1 MNICYYDLLII
12 IGYFT
17 ILVVIGFLRSN
28 LKKNVSQNEYI
39 LHGRKLS
46 LPGFVATVVSTWY
59 GAILGIGENTY
70 SYGIQTWFIFALPYY
85 IFAAIYAIYLS
96 EKIWKSNLMSIPDMF
111 RKTYGTRAGIVSA
124 CLIFILSSPAPY
136 ILSLGILIKF
146 IFNLD
151 LVWGLIIATG
161 FSIAYVWNGGLS
173 AIVKTDYFQI
183 LLMYVGFIVLV
194 GYSWFE
200 SVSPVELY
208 RSISYTHLDPL
219 GGNSL
224 QYILVWFFI
233 AIWTI
238 IDPSFFQRCSAV
250 NSPKNAKKG
259 LLLSIIFWFVFDILT
274 ITAGLYAYIF
284 IAPENPLMTYPLLAL
299 KVLPTGIL
307 GIFIISLFAIIMSTI
322 DSLSFVNAITFGR
335 DIVWRF
341 RKKDAKKNP
350 VYLIKRSLIA
360 VAILSITLSILVP
373 SVVMLFYTLGSI
385 IIPGLIL
392 PFINALTKNNKGIN
406 NYFSTLWLILPVSAS
421 FFWFLVRKFTVGILP
436 DIEPFYPGILISIFF
451 YLILMFSPKNNKIVY
466 DSISSE

>member
-1 MNICYYDLLII
+1 MKLDYYDLLII
-12 IGYFT
+12 TGYF
-17 ILVVIGFLRSN
+17 IALAAIGFFRI
-28 LKKNVSQNEYI
+28 KKGKSSQNDYI
-39 LHGRKLS
+39 LYGRKLS
-46 LPGFVATVVSTWY
+46 LPGFIATLVSTWY

-70 SYGIQTWFIFALPYY
+70 MFGIQTWFIFAFPYY
-85 IFAAIYAIYLS
+85 VFAGLYAVWLS
-96 EKIWKSNLMSIPDMF
+96 EKIWKTNLLSIPDIF
-111 RKTYGTRAGIVSA
+111 RKNYGPQIGIISA
-124 CLIFILSSPAPY
+124 CLIFVLSSPAPY
-136 ILSLGILIKF
+136 ILSLGVLLKFFFNIDILIC
-146 IFNLD
+146 
-151 LVWGLIIATG
+151 LVIASV
-161 FSIAYVWNGGLS
+161 FSTVYVWNGGLS
-173 AIVKTDYFQI
+173 AIVKTDYFQLLLMFIGFI
-183 LLMYVGFIVLV
+183 LLVT
-194 GYSWFE
+194 YSWIE
-200 SVSPVELY
+200 SVSPIELY
-208 RSISYTHLDPL
+208 RSIPDSHTDPM
-219 GGNSL
+219 GGQSI
-224 QYILVWFFI
+224 QYISVWFFI
-233 AIWTI
+233 AIWTV

-406 NYFSTLWLILPVSAS
+406 NYFSALWLILPVSAS
-421 FFWFLVRKFTVGILP
+421 FFWFLVEKFTVGILP

>member
-1 MNICYYDLLII
+1 MKLDYYDLLII
-12 IGYFT
+12 TGYF
-17 ILVVIGFLRSN
+17 IALAAIGFFRI
-28 LKKNVSQNEYI
+28 KKGKSSQNDYI
-39 LHGRKLS
+39 LYGRKLS
-46 LPGFVATVVSTWY
+46 LPGFIATLVSTWY

-70 SYGIQTWFIFALPYY
+70 MFGIQTWFIFAFPYY
-85 IFAAIYAIYLS
+85 VFAGLYAVWLS
-96 EKIWKSNLMSIPDMF
+96 EKIWKTNLLSIPDIF
-111 RKTYGTRAGIVSA
+111 RKNYGPQIGIISA
-124 CLIFILSSPAPY
+124 CLIFVLSSPAPY
-136 ILSLGILIKF
+136 ILSLGVLLKFFFNIDILIC
-146 IFNLD
+146 
-151 LVWGLIIATG
+151 LVIASV
-161 FSIAYVWNGGLS
+161 FSTVYVWNGGLS
-173 AIVKTDYFQI
+173 AIVKTDYFQLLLMFIGFI
-183 LLMYVGFIVLV
+183 LLVT
-194 GYSWFE
+194 YSWIE
-200 SVSPVELY
+200 SVSPIELY
-208 RSISYTHLDPL
+208 RSIPNSHTDPM
-219 GGNSL
+219 GGQSI
-224 QYILVWFFI
+224 QYISVWFFI
-233 AIWTI
+233 AIWTV

-299 KVLPTGIL
+299 KVLPTGKL

-406 NYFSTLWLILPVSAS
+406 NYFSALWLILPVSAS
-421 FFWFLVRKFTVGILP
+421 FFWFLVEKFTVGILP

>member
-1 MNICYYDLLII
+1 MKLDYYDLLII
-12 IGYFT
+12 TGYF
-17 ILVVIGFLRSN
+17 IALAAIGFFRI
-28 LKKNVSQNEYI
+28 KKGKSSQNDYI
-39 LHGRKLS
+39 LYGRKLS
-46 LPGFVATVVSTWY
+46 LPGFIATLVSTWY

-70 SYGIQTWFIFALPYY
+70 MFGIQTWFIFAFPYY
-85 IFAAIYAIYLS
+85 VFAGLYAVWLS
-96 EKIWKSNLMSIPDMF
+96 EKIWKTNLLSIPDIF
-111 RKTYGTRAGIVSA
+111 RKNYGPQIGIISA
-124 CLIFILSSPAPY
+124 CLIFVLSSPAPY
-136 ILSLGILIKF
+136 ILSLGVLLKFFFNIDILIC
-146 IFNLD
+146 
-151 LVWGLIIATG
+151 LVIASV
-161 FSIAYVWNGGLS
+161 FSTVYVWNGGLS
-173 AIVKTDYFQI
+173 AIVKTDYFQLLLMFIGFI
-183 LLMYVGFIVLV
+183 LLVT
-194 GYSWFE
+194 YSWIE
-200 SVSPVELY
+200 SVSPIELY
-208 RSISYTHLDPL
+208 RSIPNSHTDPM
-219 GGNSL
+219 GGQSI
-224 QYILVWFFI
+224 QYISVWFFI
-233 AIWTI
+233 AIWTV

-250 NSPKNAKKG
+250 NSPINAKKG

-406 NYFSTLWLILPVSAS
+406 NYFSALWLILPVSAS
-421 FFWFLVRKFTVGILP
+421 FFWFLVEKFSVGILP
-436 DIEPFYPGILISIFF
+436 DIEPFYPGMLISIFF
-451 YLILMFSPKNNKIVY
+451 YLILMFIPKNNKIVY

>member
-1 MNICYYDLLII
+1 MKLDYYDLLII
-12 IGYFT
+12 TGYF
-17 ILVVIGFLRSN
+17 IALAAIGFFRI
-28 LKKNVSQNEYI
+28 KKGKSSQNDYI
-39 LHGRKLS
+39 LYGRKLS
-46 LPGFVATVVSTWY
+46 LPGFIATLVSTWY

-70 SYGIQTWFIFALPYY
+70 MFGIQTWFIFAFPYY
-85 IFAAIYAIYLS
+85 VFAGLYAVWLS
-96 EKIWKSNLMSIPDMF
+96 EKIWKTNLLSIPDIF
-111 RKTYGTRAGIVSA
+111 RKNYGPQIGIISA
-124 CLIFILSSPAPY
+124 CLIFVLSSPAPY
-136 ILSLGILIKF
+136 ILSLGVLLKFFFNIDILIC
-146 IFNLD
+146 
-151 LVWGLIIATG
+151 LVIASV
-161 FSIAYVWNGGLS
+161 FSTVYVWNGGLS
-173 AIVKTDYFQI
+173 AIVKTDYFQLLLMFIGFI
-183 LLMYVGFIVLV
+183 LLVT
-194 GYSWFE
+194 YSWIE
-200 SVSPVELY
+200 SVSPIELY
-208 RSISYTHLDPL
+208 RSIPNSHTDPM
-219 GGNSL
+219 GGQSI
-224 QYILVWFFI
+224 QYISVWFFI
-233 AIWTI
+233 AIWTV

-250 NSPKNAKKG
+250 NSPINAKKG

-406 NYFSTLWLILPVSAS
+406 NYFSALWLILPVSAS
-421 FFWFLVRKFTVGILP
+421 FFWFLVEKFTVGILP
-436 DIEPFYPGILISIFF
+436 DIEPFYPGMLISIFF
-451 YLILMFSPKNNKIVY
+451 YLILMFIPKNNKIVY

>member
-1 MNICYYDLLII
+1 MKLDYYDLLII
-12 IGYFT
+12 TGYF
-17 ILVVIGFLRSN
+17 IALAAIGFFRI
-28 LKKNVSQNEYI
+28 KKGKSSQNDYI
-39 LHGRKLS
+39 LYGRKLS
-46 LPGFVATVVSTWY
+46 LPGFIATLVSTWY

-70 SYGIQTWFIFALPYY
+70 MFGIQTWFIFAFPYY
-85 IFAAIYAIYLS
+85 VFAGLYAVWLS
-96 EKIWKSNLMSIPDMF
+96 EKIWKTNLLSIPDIF
-111 RKTYGTRAGIVSA
+111 RKNYGPQIGIISA
-124 CLIFILSSPAPY
+124 CLIFVLSSPAPY
-136 ILSLGILIKF
+136 ILSLGVLLTFFFNIDILIC
-146 IFNLD
+146 
-151 LVWGLIIATG
+151 LVIASV
-161 FSIAYVWNGGLS
+161 FSTVYVWNGGLS
-173 AIVKTDYFQI
+173 AIVKTDYFQLLLMFIGFI
-183 LLMYVGFIVLV
+183 LLVT
-194 GYSWFE
+194 YSWIE
-200 SVSPVELY
+200 SVSPIELY
-208 RSISYTHLDPL
+208 RSIPNSHTDPM
-219 GGNSL
+219 GGQSI
-224 QYILVWFFI
+224 QYISVWFFI
-233 AIWTI
+233 AIWTV

-406 NYFSTLWLILPVSAS
+406 NYFSALWLILPVSAS
-421 FFWFLVRKFTVGILP
+421 FFWFLVEKFTVGILP

>member
-1 MNICYYDLLII
+1 MKLDYYDLLII
-12 IGYFT
+12 TGYF
-17 ILVVIGFLRSN
+17 IALAAIGFFRI
-28 LKKNVSQNEYI
+28 KKGKSSQNDYI
-39 LHGRKLS
+39 LYGRKLS
-46 LPGFVATVVSTWY
+46 LPGFIATLVSTWY

-70 SYGIQTWFIFALPYY
+70 MFGIQTWFIFAFPYY
-85 IFAAIYAIYLS
+85 VFAGLYAVWLS
-96 EKIWKSNLMSIPDMF
+96 EKIWKTNLLSIPDIF
-111 RKTYGTRAGIVSA
+111 RKNYGPQIGIISA
-124 CLIFILSSPAPY
+124 CLIFVLSSPAPY
-136 ILSLGILIKF
+136 ILSLGVLLKFFFNIDILIC
-146 IFNLD
+146 
-151 LVWGLIIATG
+151 LVIASV
-161 FSIAYVWNGGLS
+161 FSTVYVWNGGLS
-173 AIVKTDYFQI
+173 AIVKTDYFQLLLMFIGFI
-183 LLMYVGFIVLV
+183 LLVT
-194 GYSWFE
+194 YSWIE
-200 SVSPVELY
+200 SVSPIELY
-208 RSISYTHLDPL
+208 RSIPNSHTDPM
-219 GGNSL
+219 GGQSI
-224 QYILVWFFI
+224 QYISVWFFI
-233 AIWTI
+233 AIWTV

-341 RKKDAKKNP
+341 RTKDAKKNP

-406 NYFSTLWLILPVSAS
+406 NYFSALWLILPVSAS
-421 FFWFLVRKFTVGILP
+421 FFWFLVEKFTVGILP

-451 YLILMFSPKNNKIVY
+451 YIILMFSPKNNKIVY

>member
-1 MNICYYDLLII
+1 MKLDYYDLLII
-12 IGYFT
+12 TGYF
-17 ILVVIGFLRSN
+17 IALVAIGFFRI
-28 LKKNVSQNEYI
+28 KKGKSSQNDYI
-39 LHGRKLS
+39 HYGRKLS
-46 LPGFVATVVSTWY
+46 LPGFIATLVSTWY

-70 SYGIQTWFIFALPYY
+70 MFGIQTWFIFAFPYY
-85 IFAAIYAIYLS
+85 VFAGLYAVWLS
-96 EKIWKSNLMSIPDMF
+96 EKIWKTNLLSIPDIF
-111 RKTYGTRAGIVSA
+111 RKNYGPQIGIISA
-124 CLIFILSSPAPY
+124 CLIFVLSSPAPY
-136 ILSLGILIKF
+136 ILSLGVLLKFFFNIDILIC
-146 IFNLD
+146 
-151 LVWGLIIATG
+151 LVIASV
-161 FSIAYVWNGGLS
+161 FSTVYVWNGGLS
-173 AIVKTDYFQI
+173 AIVKTDYFQLLLMFIGFI
-183 LLMYVGFIVLV
+183 LLVT
-194 GYSWFE
+194 YSWIE
-200 SVSPVELY
+200 SVSPIELY
-208 RSISYTHLDPL
+208 RSIPNSHTDPM
-219 GGNSL
+219 GGQSI
-224 QYILVWFFI
+224 QYISVWFFI

-392 PFINALTKNNKGIN
+392 PFINALTKNNKSIN
-406 NYFSTLWLILPVSAS
+406 NYFSALWLILPVSAS
-421 FFWFLVRKFTVGILP
+421 FFWFLVEKFTVGILP

>member
-1 MNICYYDLLII
+1 MKLDYYDLLII
-12 IGYFT
+12 TGYF
-17 ILVVIGFLRSN
+17 IALAAIGFFRI
-28 LKKNVSQNEYI
+28 KKGKSSQNDYI
-39 LHGRKLS
+39 LYGRKLS
-46 LPGFVATVVSTWY
+46 LPGFIATLVSTWY

-70 SYGIQTWFIFALPYY
+70 MFGIQTWFIFAFPYY
-85 IFAAIYAIYLS
+85 VFAGLYAVWLS
-96 EKIWKSNLMSIPDMF
+96 EKIWKTNLLSIPDIF
-111 RKTYGTRAGIVSA
+111 RKNYGPQIGIISA
-124 CLIFILSSPAPY
+124 CLIFVLSSPAPY
-136 ILSLGILIKF
+136 ILSLGVLLKFFFNIDILIC
-146 IFNLD
+146 
-151 LVWGLIIATG
+151 LVIASV
-161 FSIAYVWNGGLS
+161 FSTVYVWNGGLS
-173 AIVKTDYFQI
+173 AIVKTDYFQLLLMFIGFI
-183 LLMYVGFIVLV
+183 LLVT
-194 GYSWFE
+194 YSWIE
-200 SVSPVELY
+200 SVSPIELY
-208 RSISYTHLDPL
+208 RSIPNSHTDPM
-219 GGNSL
+219 GGQSI
-224 QYILVWFFI
+224 QYISVWFFI
-233 AIWTI
+233 AIWTV

-406 NYFSTLWLILPVSAS
+406 NYFSALWLILPVSAS
-421 FFWFLVRKFTVGILP
+421 FFWFLVEKFTVGILP

>member
-1 MNICYYDLLII
+1 MKLDYYDLLII
-12 IGYFT
+12 TGYF
-17 ILVVIGFLRSN
+17 IALAAIGFFRI
-28 LKKNVSQNEYI
+28 KKGKSSQNDYI
-39 LHGRKLS
+39 LYGRKLS
-46 LPGFVATVVSTWY
+46 LPGFIATLVSTWY

-70 SYGIQTWFIFALPYY
+70 MFGIQTWFIFAFPYY
-85 IFAAIYAIYLS
+85 VFAGLYAVWLS
-96 EKIWKSNLMSIPDMF
+96 EKIWKTNLLSIPDIF
-111 RKTYGTRAGIVSA
+111 RKNYGPQIGIISA
-124 CLIFILSSPAPY
+124 CLIFVLSSPAPY
-136 ILSLGILIKF
+136 ILSLGVLLKFFFNIDILIC
-146 IFNLD
+146 
-151 LVWGLIIATG
+151 LVIASV
-161 FSIAYVWNGGLS
+161 FSTVYVWNGGLS
-173 AIVKTDYFQI
+173 AIVKTDYFQLLLMFIGFI
-183 LLMYVGFIVLV
+183 LLVT
-194 GYSWFE
+194 YSWIE
-200 SVSPVELY
+200 SVSPIELY
-208 RSISYTHLDPL
+208 RSIPDSHTDPM
-219 GGNSL
+219 GGQSI
-224 QYILVWFFI
+224 QYISVWFFI
-233 AIWTI
+233 AIWTA

-406 NYFSTLWLILPVSAS
+406 NYFSALWLILPVSAS
-421 FFWFLVRKFTVGILP
+421 FFWFLVEKFTVGILP

>member
-1 MNICYYDLLII
+1 MKLDYYDLLII
-12 IGYFT
+12 TGYF
-17 ILVVIGFLRSN
+17 IALAAIGFFRI
-28 LKKNVSQNEYI
+28 KKGKSSQNDYI
-39 LHGRKLS
+39 LYGRKLS
-46 LPGFVATVVSTWY
+46 LPGFIATLVSTWY

-70 SYGIQTWFIFALPYY
+70 MFGIQTWFIFAFPYY
-85 IFAAIYAIYLS
+85 VFAGLYAVWLS
-96 EKIWKSNLMSIPDMF
+96 EKIWKTNLLSIPDIF
-111 RKTYGTRAGIVSA
+111 RKNYGPQIGIISA
-124 CLIFILSSPAPY
+124 CLIFVLSSPAPY
-136 ILSLGILIKF
+136 ILSLGVLLKFFFNIDILIC
-146 IFNLD
+146 
-151 LVWGLIIATG
+151 LVIASV
-161 FSIAYVWNGGLS
+161 FSTVYVWNGGLS
-173 AIVKTDYFQI
+173 AIVKTDYFQLLLMFIGFI
-183 LLMYVGFIVLV
+183 LLVT
-194 GYSWFE
+194 YSWIE
-200 SVSPVELY
+200 SVSPIELY
-208 RSISYTHLDPL
+208 RSIPNSHTDPM
-219 GGNSL
+219 GGQSI
-224 QYILVWFFI
+224 QYISVWFFI
-233 AIWTI
+233 AIWTV

-406 NYFSTLWLILPVSAS
+406 NYFSALWLILPVSAS
-421 FFWFLVRKFTVGILP
+421 FFWFLVEKFTVGILP

-451 YLILMFSPKNNKIVY
+451 YLILIFSPKNNKIVY

>member
-1 MNICYYDLLII
+1 MNLDYYDLLIVCGYFIVLTI
-12 IGYFT
+12 IGFFRIRKRKT
-17 ILVVIGFLRSN
+17 
-28 LKKNVSQNEYI
+28 SQNDFI
-39 LHGRKLS
+39 LYGRKLS
-46 LPGFVATVVSTWY
+46 LPGFIATLVSTWY

-70 SYGIQTWFIFALPYY
+70 MYGIQTWFIFAFPYY
-85 IFAAIYAIYLS
+85 LFAGVYAIWLS
-96 EKIWKSNLMSIPDMF
+96 EKIWKTNLLSIPDIF
-111 RKTYGTRAGIVSA
+111 RKNYGPQIGIISA
-124 CLIFILSSPAPY
+124 CLIFVLSSPAPY
-136 ILSLGILIKF
+136 ILSLGVLLKFFFNIDILIC
-146 IFNLD
+146 
-151 LVWGLIIATG
+151 LVIASV
-161 FSIAYVWNGGLS
+161 FSTVYVWNGGLS
-173 AIVKTDYFQI
+173 AIVKTDYFQLLLMFIGFI
-183 LLMYVGFIVLV
+183 LLVT
-194 GYSWFE
+194 YSWIE
-200 SVSPVELY
+200 SVSPIELY
-208 RSISYTHLDPL
+208 RSIPNSHTDPM
-219 GGNSL
+219 GGQSI
-224 QYILVWFFI
+224 QYISVWFFI
-233 AIWTI
+233 AIWTV

-284 IAPENPLMTYPLLAL
+284 IVPENPLMAYPLLAL

-421 FFWFLVRKFTVGILP
+421 FFWFLVEKFTVGILP

-451 YLILMFSPKNNKIVY
+451 YLILMFSSKNNKIVY

>member
-1 MNICYYDLLII
+1 MKLDYYDLLII
-12 IGYFT
+12 TGYF
-17 ILVVIGFLRSN
+17 IALAAIGFFRI
-28 LKKNVSQNEYI
+28 KKGKSSQNDYI
-39 LHGRKLS
+39 LYGRKLS
-46 LPGFVATVVSTWY
+46 LPGFIATLVSTWY

-70 SYGIQTWFIFALPYY
+70 MFGIQTWFIFAFPYY
-85 IFAAIYAIYLS
+85 VFAGLYAVWLS
-96 EKIWKSNLMSIPDMF
+96 EKIWKTNLLSIPDIF
-111 RKTYGTRAGIVSA
+111 RKNYGPQIGIISA
-124 CLIFILSSPAPY
+124 CLIFVLSSPAPY
-136 ILSLGILIKF
+136 ILSLGVLLKFFFNIDILIC
-146 IFNLD
+146 
-151 LVWGLIIATG
+151 LVIASV
-161 FSIAYVWNGGLS
+161 FSTVYVWNGGLS
-173 AIVKTDYFQI
+173 AIVKTDYFQLLLMFIGFI
-183 LLMYVGFIVLV
+183 LLVT
-194 GYSWFE
+194 YSWIE
-200 SVSPVELY
+200 SVSPIELY
-208 RSISYTHLDPL
+208 RSIPNSHTDPM
-219 GGNSL
+219 GGQSI
-224 QYILVWFFI
+224 QYISVWFFI
-233 AIWTI
+233 AIWTL

-250 NSPKNAKKG
+250 NNPINAKKG

-406 NYFSTLWLILPVSAS
+406 NYFSALWLVLPVSAS
-421 FFWFLVRKFTVGILP
+421 FFWFLVEKFTTGILP

-466 DSISSE
+466 GSISSE

>member
-1 MNICYYDLLII
+1 MKLDYYDLLII
-12 IGYFT
+12 TGYF
-17 ILVVIGFLRSN
+17 IALAAIGFFRI
-28 LKKNVSQNEYI
+28 KKGKSSQNDYI
-39 LHGRKLS
+39 LYGRKLS
-46 LPGFVATVVSTWY
+46 LPGFIATLVSTWY

-70 SYGIQTWFIFALPYY
+70 MFGIQTWFIFAFPYY
-85 IFAAIYAIYLS
+85 VFAGLYAVWLS
-96 EKIWKSNLMSIPDMF
+96 EKIWKTNLLSIPDIF
-111 RKTYGTRAGIVSA
+111 RKNYGPQIGIISA
-124 CLIFILSSPAPY
+124 CLIFVLSSPAPY
-136 ILSLGILIKF
+136 ILSLGVLLKFFFNIDILIC
-146 IFNLD
+146 
-151 LVWGLIIATG
+151 LVIASV
-161 FSIAYVWNGGLS
+161 FSTVYVWNGGLS
-173 AIVKTDYFQI
+173 AIVKTDYFQLLLMFIGFI
-183 LLMYVGFIVLV
+183 LLVT
-194 GYSWFE
+194 YSWVE
-200 SVSPVELY
+200 SVSPIELY
-208 RSISYTHLDPL
+208 RSIPNSHTDPM
-219 GGNSL
+219 GGQSI
-224 QYILVWFFI
+224 QYISVWFFI
-233 AIWTI
+233 AIWTV

-284 IAPENPLMTYPLLAL
+284 IAPENPLMAYPLLAL

-406 NYFSTLWLILPVSAS
+406 NYFSALWLILPVSAS
-421 FFWFLVRKFTVGILP
+421 FFWFLVEKFTVGILP

>member
-1 MNICYYDLLII
+1 MKLDYYDLLII
-12 IGYFT
+12 TGYF
-17 ILVVIGFLRSN
+17 IALAAIGFFRI
-28 LKKNVSQNEYI
+28 KKGKSSQNDYI
-39 LHGRKLS
+39 LYGRKLS
-46 LPGFVATVVSTWY
+46 LPGFIATLVSTWY

-70 SYGIQTWFIFALPYY
+70 MFGIQTWFIFAFPYY
-85 IFAAIYAIYLS
+85 VFAGLYAVWLS
-96 EKIWKSNLMSIPDMF
+96 EKIWKTNLLSIPDIF
-111 RKTYGTRAGIVSA
+111 RKNYGPQIGIISA
-124 CLIFILSSPAPY
+124 CLIFVLSSPAPY
-136 ILSLGILIKF
+136 ILSLGVLLKFFFNIDILIC
-146 IFNLD
+146 
-151 LVWGLIIATG
+151 LVIASV
-161 FSIAYVWNGGLS
+161 FSTVYVWNGGLS
-173 AIVKTDYFQI
+173 AIVKTDYFQLLLMFIGFI
-183 LLMYVGFIVLV
+183 LLVT
-194 GYSWFE
+194 YSWIE
-200 SVSPVELY
+200 SVSPIELY
-208 RSISYTHLDPL
+208 RSIPNSHTDPM
-219 GGNSL
+219 GGQSI
-224 QYILVWFFI
+224 QYISVWFFI
-233 AIWTI
+233 AIWTV

-406 NYFSTLWLILPVSAS
+406 NYFSALWLVLPVSAS
-421 FFWFLVRKFTVGILP
+421 FFWFLVEKFTAGILP

>member
-1 MNICYYDLLII
+1 MKLDYYDLLII
-12 IGYFT
+12 TGYF
-17 ILVVIGFLRSN
+17 IALAAIGFFRI
-28 LKKNVSQNEYI
+28 KKGKSSQNDYI
-39 LHGRKLS
+39 LYGRKLS
-46 LPGFVATVVSTWY
+46 LPGFIATLVSTWY

-70 SYGIQTWFIFALPYY
+70 MFGIQTWFIFAFPYY
-85 IFAAIYAIYLS
+85 VFAGLYAVWLS
-96 EKIWKSNLMSIPDMF
+96 EKIWKTNLLSIPDIF
-111 RKTYGTRAGIVSA
+111 RKNYGPQIGIISA
-124 CLIFILSSPAPY
+124 CLIFVLSSPAPY
-136 ILSLGILIKF
+136 ILSLGVLLKFFFNIDILIC
-146 IFNLD
+146 
-151 LVWGLIIATG
+151 LVIASV
-161 FSIAYVWNGGLS
+161 FSTVYVWNGGLS
-173 AIVKTDYFQI
+173 AIVKTDYFQLLLMFIGFI
-183 LLMYVGFIVLV
+183 LLVT
-194 GYSWFE
+194 YSWIE
-200 SVSPVELY
+200 SVSPIELY
-208 RSISYTHLDPL
+208 RSIPNSHTDPM
-219 GGNSL
+219 GGQSI
-224 QYILVWFFI
+224 QYISVWFFI
-233 AIWTI
+233 AIWTV

-406 NYFSTLWLILPVSAS
+406 NYFSALWIILPVLAS
-421 FFWFLVRKFTVGILP
+421 FFWFLIEKFTVAVLP
-436 DIEPFYPGILISIFF
+436 DVEPFYPGISISIFF
-451 YLILMFSPKNNKIVY
+451 YLIIMLSPKNNKIVY

>member
-1 MNICYYDLLII
+1 MKLDYYDLFII
-12 IGYFT
+12 TGYF
-17 ILVVIGFLRSN
+17 IALAAIGFFRI
-28 LKKNVSQNEYI
+28 KKGKSSQNDYI
-39 LHGRKLS
+39 LYGRKLS
-46 LPGFVATVVSTWY
+46 LPGFIATLVSTWY

-70 SYGIQTWFIFALPYY
+70 MFGIQTWFIFAFPYY
-85 IFAAIYAIYLS
+85 VFAGLYAVWLS
-96 EKIWKSNLMSIPDMF
+96 EKIWKTNLFSIPDIF
-111 RKTYGTRAGIVSA
+111 RKNYGPQIGIISA
-124 CLIFILSSPAPY
+124 CLIFVLSSPAPY
-136 ILSLGILIKF
+136 ILSLGVLLKFFFNIDILIC
-146 IFNLD
+146 
-151 LVWGLIIATG
+151 LVIASV
-161 FSIAYVWNGGLS
+161 FSTVYVWNGGLS
-173 AIVKTDYFQI
+173 AIVKTDYFQLLLMFIGFI
-183 LLMYVGFIVLV
+183 LLVT
-194 GYSWFE
+194 YSWIE
-200 SVSPVELY
+200 SVSPIELY
-208 RSISYTHLDPL
+208 RSIPNSHTDPM
-219 GGNSL
+219 GGQSI
-224 QYILVWFFI
+224 QYISVWFFI
-233 AIWTI
+233 AIWTV

-250 NSPKNAKKG
+250 NSPINAKKG

-406 NYFSTLWLILPVSAS
+406 NYFSALWLILPVSAS
-421 FFWFLVRKFTVGILP
+421 FFWFLVEKFTVGILP

-451 YLILMFSPKNNKIVY
+451 YLILNFSPKNNKIVY

>member
-1 MNICYYDLLII
+1 MKLDYYDLLII
-12 IGYFT
+12 TGYF
-17 ILVVIGFLRSN
+17 IALAAIGFFRI
-28 LKKNVSQNEYI
+28 KKGKSSQNDYI
-39 LHGRKLS
+39 LYGRKLS
-46 LPGFVATVVSTWY
+46 LPGFIATLVSTWY

-70 SYGIQTWFIFALPYY
+70 MFGIQTWFIFAFPYY
-85 IFAAIYAIYLS
+85 VFAGLYAVWLS
-96 EKIWKSNLMSIPDMF
+96 EKIWKTNLLSIPDIF
-111 RKTYGTRAGIVSA
+111 RKNYGPQIGIISA
-124 CLIFILSSPAPY
+124 CLIFVLSSPAPY
-136 ILSLGILIKF
+136 ILSLGVLLKFFFNIDILIC
-146 IFNLD
+146 
-151 LVWGLIIATG
+151 LVIASV
-161 FSIAYVWNGGLS
+161 FSTVYVWNGGLS
-173 AIVKTDYFQI
+173 AIVKTDYFQLLLMFIGFI
-183 LLMYVGFIVLV
+183 LLVT
-194 GYSWFE
+194 YSWIE
-200 SVSPVELY
+200 SVSPIELY
-208 RSISYTHLDPL
+208 RSIPNSHTDPM
-219 GGNSL
+219 GGQSI
-224 QYILVWFFI
+224 QYISVWFFI
-233 AIWTI
+233 AIWTV

-406 NYFSTLWLILPVSAS
+406 NYFSALWLILPVSAS
-421 FFWFLVRKFTVGILP
+421 FFWFLVEKFTVGILP
-436 DIEPFYPGILISIFF
+436 DIEPFYPGILISVFF

>member
-1 MNICYYDLLII
+1 MKLDYYDLLII
-12 IGYFT
+12 TGYF
-17 ILVVIGFLRSN
+17 IALAAIGFFRI
-28 LKKNVSQNEYI
+28 KKGKSSQNDYI
-39 LHGRKLS
+39 LYGRKLS
-46 LPGFVATVVSTWY
+46 LPGFIATLVSTWY

-70 SYGIQTWFIFALPYY
+70 MFGIQTWFIFAFPYY
-85 IFAAIYAIYLS
+85 VFAGLYAVWLS
-96 EKIWKSNLMSIPDMF
+96 EKIWKTNLLSIPDIF
-111 RKTYGTRAGIVSA
+111 RKNYGPQIGIISA
-124 CLIFILSSPAPY
+124 CLIFVLSSPAPY
-136 ILSLGILIKF
+136 ILSLGVLLKFFLNIDIL
-146 IFNLD
+146 LC
-151 LVWGLIIATG
+151 LVIASV
-161 FSIAYVWNGGLS
+161 FSTVYVWNGGLS
-173 AIVKTDYFQI
+173 AIVKTDYFQLLLMFIGFI
-183 LLMYVGFIVLV
+183 LLVT
-194 GYSWFE
+194 YSWIE
-200 SVSPVELY
+200 SVSPIELY
-208 RSISYTHLDPL
+208 RSIPNSHTDPM
-219 GGNSL
+219 GGQSI
-224 QYILVWFFI
+224 QYISVWFFI
-233 AIWTI
+233 AIWTV

-421 FFWFLVRKFTVGILP
+421 FFWFLLGKFTVGILP
-436 DIEPFYPGILISIFF
+436 DIEPFYSGMLISIFF

>member
-1 MNICYYDLLII
+1 MKLDYYDLLII
-12 IGYFT
+12 TGYF
-17 ILVVIGFLRSN
+17 IALAAIGFFRI
-28 LKKNVSQNEYI
+28 KKGKSSQNDYI
-39 LHGRKLS
+39 LYGRKLS
-46 LPGFVATVVSTWY
+46 LPGFIATLVSTWY

-70 SYGIQTWFIFALPYY
+70 MFGIQTWFIFAFPYY
-85 IFAAIYAIYLS
+85 VFAGLYAVWLS
-96 EKIWKSNLMSIPDMF
+96 EKIWKTNLLSIPDIF
-111 RKTYGTRAGIVSA
+111 RKNYGPQIGIISA
-124 CLIFILSSPAPY
+124 CLIFVLSSPAPY
-136 ILSLGILIKF
+136 ILSLGVLLKFFFNIDILIC
-146 IFNLD
+146 
-151 LVWGLIIATG
+151 LVIASV
-161 FSIAYVWNGGLS
+161 FSTVYVWNGGLS
-173 AIVKTDYFQI
+173 AIVKTDYFQLLLMFIGFI
-183 LLMYVGFIVLV
+183 LLVT
-194 GYSWFE
+194 YSWIE
-200 SVSPVELY
+200 SVSPIELY
-208 RSISYTHLDPL
+208 RSIPNSHTDPM
-219 GGNSL
+219 GGESI
-224 QYILVWFFI
+224 QYISVWFFI
-233 AIWTI
+233 AIWTV

-406 NYFSTLWLILPVSAS
+406 NYFSALWLILPVSAS
-421 FFWFLVRKFTVGILP
+421 FFWFLVEKFTVGILP

>member
-1 MNICYYDLLII
+1 MKLDYYDLLII
-12 IGYFT
+12 TGYF
-17 ILVVIGFLRSN
+17 IALAAIGFFRI
-28 LKKNVSQNEYI
+28 KKGKSSQNDYI
-39 LHGRKLS
+39 LYGRKLS
-46 LPGFVATVVSTWY
+46 LPGFIATLVSTWY

-70 SYGIQTWFIFALPYY
+70 MFGIQTWFIFAFPYY
-85 IFAAIYAIYLS
+85 VFAGLYAVWLS
-96 EKIWKSNLMSIPDMF
+96 EKIWKTNLLSIPDIF
-111 RKTYGTRAGIVSA
+111 RKNYGPQIGIISA
-124 CLIFILSSPAPY
+124 CLIFVLSSPAPY
-136 ILSLGILIKF
+136 ILSLGVLLKFFLNIDIL
-146 IFNLD
+146 LC
-151 LVWGLIIATG
+151 LVIASV
-161 FSIAYVWNGGLS
+161 FSTVYVWNGGLS
-173 AIVKTDYFQI
+173 AIVKTDYFQLLLMFIGFI
-183 LLMYVGFIVLV
+183 LLVT
-194 GYSWFE
+194 YSWIE
-200 SVSPVELY
+200 SVSPIELY
-208 RSISYTHLDPL
+208 RSIPNSHTDPM
-219 GGNSL
+219 GGQSI
-224 QYILVWFFI
+224 QYISVWFFI
-233 AIWTI
+233 AIWTV

-436 DIEPFYPGILISIFF
+436 DIEPFYPGMLISIFF
-451 YLILMFSPKNNKIVY
+451 YLILMFIPKNNKIVY

>member
-1 MNICYYDLLII
+1 MKLDYYDLLII
-12 IGYFT
+12 TGYF
-17 ILVVIGFLRSN
+17 IALAAIGFFRI
-28 LKKNVSQNEYI
+28 KKGKSSQNDYI
-39 LHGRKLS
+39 LYGRKLS
-46 LPGFVATVVSTWY
+46 LPGFIATLVSTWY

-70 SYGIQTWFIFALPYY
+70 MFGIQTWFIFAFPYY
-85 IFAAIYAIYLS
+85 VFAGLYAVWLS
-96 EKIWKSNLMSIPDMF
+96 EKIWKTNLLSIPDIF
-111 RKTYGTRAGIVSA
+111 RKNYGPQIGIISA
-124 CLIFILSSPAPY
+124 CLIFVLSSPAPY
-136 ILSLGILIKF
+136 ILSLGVLLKFFFNIDILIC
-146 IFNLD
+146 
-151 LVWGLIIATG
+151 LVLASV
-161 FSIAYVWNGGLS
+161 FSTVYVWNGGLS
-173 AIVKTDYFQI
+173 AIVKTDYFQLLLMFIGFI
-183 LLMYVGFIVLV
+183 LLVT
-194 GYSWFE
+194 YSWIE
-200 SVSPVELY
+200 SVSPIELY
-208 RSISYTHLDPL
+208 RSIPNSHTDPM
-219 GGNSL
+219 GGQSI
-224 QYILVWFFI
+224 QYISVWFFI
-233 AIWTI
+233 AIWTV

-406 NYFSTLWLILPVSAS
+406 NYFSALWLILPVSAS
-421 FFWFLVRKFTVGILP
+421 FFWFLVEKFTVGILP